1 MRLKWWSLLLLPSQQ
16 DPLGTRK
23 MSKQKTKDEGVSPS
37 SNSVPAARSGPARA
51 ACRRPGRRCGPDR
64 GARAEKGGRD
74 IRVAGEKAYSPAKG
88 RDAVTSRATFPKGE
102 RAHSWRGGGDRLP
115 AGGDQI
121 RRPGKGDGNAG
132 SCKEWKERQLGYS
145 LCCWIRFRDAGVHS
159 DFSINWHLKLNPR
172 MHVVVALCV
181 CTYSTVHCPPLFT

>member
-51 ACRRPGRRCGPDR
+51 ACRRPGRRRGP
-64 GARAEKGGRD
+64 AELPELKRAGGISAWRE
-74 IRVAGEKAYSPAKG
+74 RKLTALQRAGTQS
-88 RDAVTSRATFPKGE
+88 DSRATFPKGQ

-121 RRPGKGDGNAG
+121 RRHGNGDGNAG
-132 SCKEWKERQLGYS
+132 SCREWKERQLGYS

-181 CTYSTVHCPPLFT
+181 CTYSTVHRPPLFT